1 MNRILGIAGFLIII
15 SLTSCSKKEQNHP
28 YEGTFTA
35 SGITF
40 VLNPDSTT
48 RIIFNDSVSYE
59 GKWMPAKAEDGI
71 EYANIEFGGYQKYYY
86 LKKGKLYR
94 SEREMRHDVMGVKVK
109 YEE

>member
-15 SLTSCSKKEQNHP
+15 SLTSCSKKEQSHP

-59 GKWMPAKAEDGI
+59 GKWMPSKAEDGL

-86 LKKGKLYR
+86 LKQGKLYR
-94 SEREMRHDVMGVKVK
+94 SEREMRHDVMGVKVR